1 MTKRATKRQRRA
13 RSTRCTRRRNRSDRR
28 RNRSDRRKNRS
39 DRRKNR
45 SARRSGRRKCG
56 GAKQSIY
63 KRYDEAAARAAGIF
77 SNKLYF
83 PTPRPPRPYT
93 RAYDTPLDEWIDKVI
108 AQYGVF
114 FRRDVTLPEDIPML
128 SAAIKRCYK
137 EILYDKIRANRNFV
151 HTKVLRCMAVAA
163 LVLAAKVVLQYD
175 AFNDYDVLRF
185 YAQLSPPRCKVG
197 QIEKME
203 ADMLKTT
210 NWIACYNVQKRTGN
224 IPGTGK
230 KTIIKPS
237 PPKQDAPAGAAYDRS
252 QSRRPSQRRRGKRD
266 ISRGTGSA

>member
-1 MTKRATKRQRRA
+1 MTKRATRRQRGA
-13 RSTRCTRRRNRSDRR
+13 RSTRRT
-28 RNRSDRRKNRS
+28 RRKNRS

-56 GAKQSIY
+56 GAKQSIF

-83 PTPRPPRPYT
+83 PTLSEVRPYK
-93 RAYDTPLDEWIDKVI
+93 RIYDAHLDEWIDQLLAGEVRRKKRL
-108 AQYGVF
+108 GVF
-114 FRRDVTLPEDIPML
+114 FGGDVTLPEDIPML

-151 HTKVLRCMAVAA
+151 HEKVLQCMAVAA
-163 LVLAAKVVLQYD
+163 LILAAKVVLQYD
-175 AFNDYDVLRF
+175 AIDDRGILRY
-185 YAQLSPPRCKVG
+185 YAYLTAGACEVG

-237 PPKQDAPAGAAYDRS
+237 PPKQDAPAGVAYDRS